1 MKFIKVMLHVYND
14 KISEEIQE
22 ANFLPVI
29 VGEISND
36 QIHYRWL

>member
-1 MKFIKVMLHVYND
+1 MLHVYND

-29 VGEISND
+29 VGEISNGSNTL
-36 QIHYRWL
+36 QMALIY